1 MAFYKTEGV
10 ILKRINFG
18 EADKILTVFTKHY
31 GKIQTIAKGVRKM
44 TSRKGGNLELF
55 NWVVIFLTTG
65 KNLDLITEVQ
75 VKDAFSGFRKD
86 LKKVS
91 LAYYLC
97 ELVDKLCPDRQ
108 KNEEVFSLLVENLGD
123 LEGKPINAQSK
134 DEFIQTFGRQILEI
148 LGFWPRG
155 GKQEN
160 FDAQAFIEGIIE
172 KRLRSPGFLTKVNQK
187 AKLIKDRD

>member
-1 MAFYKTEGV
+1 MASYKTEGV
-10 ILKRINFG
+10 ILRRLNFG
-18 EADKILTVFTKHY
+18 EADKILTLFTKHY

-55 NWVVIFLTTG
+55 NWVVVFLTAG

-75 VKDAFSGFRKD
+75 VKDSFAGFRRN

-108 KNEEVFSLLVENLGD
+108 KNEEIFFLLVKNLAV
-123 LEGKPINAQSK
+123 LEEEKLSSQGK
-134 DEFIQTFGRQILEI
+134 DEFVRAFERRVLES

-155 GKQEN
+155 EKREN
-160 FDAQAFIEGIIE
+160 VDTQAFIEGIIE
-172 KRLRSPGFLTKVNQK
+172 KRLKSPAFSRL
-187 AKLIKDRD
+187 L